1 MQIVPLRYLSYRYKK
16 SVLWPSKYAKI
27 RFRPGLCPNHAG
39 RAHDAPPDP
48 HSRLERGHPSPYPT
62 PFGTDPPSVRAM
74 SQLPKLCKKI
84 AYMHRIFNICLVPR
98 PIDTYTGPETNVA
111 LWRTTSQLSAHVNY
125 IRMDKCFNCIL
136 SVNTQVL
143 FRYSIMLP

>member
-1 MQIVPLRYLSYRYKK
+1 
-16 SVLWPSKYAKI
+16 
-27 RFRPGLCPNHAG
+27 
-39 RAHDAPPDP
+39 
-48 HSRLERGHPSPYPT
+48 
-62 PFGTDPPSVRAM
+62 
-74 SQLPKLCKKI
+74 
-84 AYMHRIFNICLVPR
+84 MHRIFNICLVPR